1 MAQGPDW
8 KQLIETGMSFTEM
21 RRSQARKF
29 VADLVAQ
36 GQLAQDRAAATVDEV
51 LEASRRRRE
60 DLRSLVQTEIQRQV
74 HALGIATRDDLA
86 RLERKLTAGVD
97 GRPRRRRPR
106 PRRPPAKK
114 GSGEDRPKTTPAAGR
129 GRACRASVRRRL
141 DTELVRRGLAP
152 SRAPSS

>member
-21 RRSQARKF
+21 QRSQARKF

-51 LEASRRRRE
+51 VEASRRRRE

-74 HALGIATRDDLA
+74 HALGIATHDDLA
-86 RLERKLTAGVD
+86 RLERKLAAK
-97 GRPRRRRPR
+97 PAAKKA
-106 PRRPPAKK
+106 PAKK
-114 GSGEDRPKTTPAAGR
+114 AAVKKAPAKKTVSGASAAG
-129 GRACRASVRRRL
+129 A
-141 DTELVRRGLAP
+141 
-152 SRAPSS
+152 